1 MRHLSAIA
9 AVLALSSSA
18 VAETATERT
27 QSACTETAYQSY
39 LAASLDLSKYQ
50 QGVTMSIED
59 VIAKRRLMEGFCVQF
74 LRCASVD
81 AFAAGAMFSKCLDDE
96 DADRLN
102 DGK

>member
-27 QSACTETAYQSY
+27 QSACTETAYKSY
-39 LAASLDLSKYQ
+39 LAASLDLSAH
-50 QGVTMSIED
+50 QGVTLSIED
-59 VIAKRRLMEGFCVQF
+59 VIAKRHLMEGFCVQF
-74 LRCASVD
+74 LRCENVE
-81 AFAAGAMFSKCLDDE
+81 AFAVGSVFSKCLDDE